1 MQITLKDLRSM
12 AAMAQFS
19 PREIPAHVLRVIEDS
34 AHLAGEAMI
43 SIDAD
48 SARVIEPAPK
58 VS

>member
-1 MQITLKDLRSM
+1 MRISLKDLRRN

-19 PREIPAHVLRVIEDS
+19 PREVPAHILKLIEES
-34 AHLAGEAMI
+34 ADLAGEAMI
-43 SIDAD
+43 SVDSD

>member
-1 MQITLKDLRSM
+1 M

-19 PREIPAHVLRVIEDS
+19 PREIPLHVLRVIEDN
-34 AHLAGEAMI
+34 ADLAGEALI
-43 SIDAD
+43 SIDSD

>member
-1 MQITLKDLRSM
+1 MQIALKDLRSM

-19 PREIPAHVLRVIEDS
+19 PREVPAHVLRVIEES
-34 AHLAGEAMI
+34 ADLAGEALI

-48 SARVIEPAPK
+48 SARVIQPAPK